1 MNKNIDEI
9 KLKQKSDFP
18 LSFWQY
24 MPHQQDA
31 IKRFTQKCKD
41 NDKHGILL
49 IHSMGSGKTLTS
61 LGMALNLNNPKLNG
75 KRKWVIITPP
85 GLDSAFRGDMNDI
98 GFSDEDIDK
107 MEIPEQYS
115 SIKLTTIQD
124 ELNDLREKLSSL
136 EEGTEWD
143 KLQELT
149 KNISNESKL
158 NEQEM
163 KNLVKFVELTQ
174 KKDEYEKKIK
184 DLELEEE
191 KEEKNLDELDEY
203 PELKFYNFDQIKLF
217 NESGLEAFYDSLK
230 DATVICDEAHN
241 LVNILKTF
249 VRQDKKLNYTRIL
262 DSFDAAFKVI
272 LLSGT
277 PLQQEWSD
285 LTMLTSIC
293 AGYVNKQKHAK
304 FPTYDKKINIM
315 YPPPVTHDNWV
326 RKRLLDPNINA
337 FGTVAGIGA
346 LTYAIGSVACAITV
360 GPGLFAGGIIAGS
373 INTVSTLA
381 GIGTAF
387 SATAG
392 AVKGVLSLNEGITAS
407 QVGEVN
413 VFNMEKLIND
423 LQNYISFFD
432 YTQLKYHLTPSF
444 PMPPYDPENKI
455 YKKIMYSNFQTD
467 LYLKQSRI
475 EDIIDNLDLE
485 FVGRK
490 SSGSDA
496 FKLEESRLINLS
508 NEELTNRLRVVGN
521 LSEDNHFFNTA
532 REFRWNGSEGKEK
545 VKYIKNN
552 LTKINILDFN
562 KVYYAFPRYN
572 YVKMIKNNKNK
583 VNITNF
589 TNDKNNDNYLN
600 DVSDP
605 LFTGID
611 GWLKNKNYL
620 DYMKK
625 YRDFLNLLNDSYKSK
640 SEISKDAI
648 VVKNVKRTELRDQL
662 VSKEWEIVQRKVP
675 IKESEYNEMKKIF
688 KEKEIPSQ
696 KLIGEFYY
704 RNKKTGETVNSI
716 PESLK
721 NNIHDKMEKSIHV
734 KAGKRFN
741 LLLHVKKGNKI
752 KITFDS
758 ENYMGKTQDIAFNL
772 FDIHYNKYLVSND
785 SLDDLVE
792 EYYNPKWK
800 HVQMGS
806 IPYIHQ
812 SIDGCNLDDAKKDNY
827 KCKNVDMSVAI
838 KDFRNKR
845 TKVLM
850 KYKDNKYKKYQDYI
864 GPLSHIDNGIYNDNG
879 TIKSILGG
887 IPAYCDVAEYLNQ
900 QDATYD
906 DKCYQPKTD
915 MYWGTNLRYKSQT
928 TKEFIPTKDGTILIS
943 FDNHYS
949 YKTSKNIKYVIE
961 GDYSFVKGDMV
972 SLKKDDWAQFYE
984 GEIIKVNR
992 DLIGEDTY
1000 DIKFKGP
1007 INKVFNKYR
1016 SYNPLKTLQK
1026 FEEIKNIK
1034 SISPKVGKIFLCN
1047 KFIYAFT
1054 EIMKYRETNHYL
1066 PVFYSNFEEYGF
1078 KTFSAMLTSM
1088 GYYHIVI
1095 HPDDPP
1101 LVRKKLIEYANLPY
1115 RKFVP
1120 CGKNDNEKKN
1130 SVRMMKYRPMTY
1142 EEEEIDNK
1150 GIVKRLNLN
1159 RYKNLS
1165 LKNRIFKKEYNLD
1178 LDDDSL
1184 VPVCIVLHPKIV
1196 EGLSFNLSPM
1206 ILVNEPIKGYGR
1218 AEQLYARII
1227 RAIRGDKVY
1236 DFNNK
1241 EKSIINSTVEGVI
1254 KKIASVTKKDVK
1266 KKVNF
1271 LKAYKIDNNSTLKYV
1286 KVYMDLIKKQKELI
1300 NSLERC
1306 KNEDNTCKSIDS
1318 LKINGFFNEN
1328 NDNGFFKINTAQA
1341 AGNLVENV
1349 EMLKYFNID
1358 KDFDISKYLKEEIG
1372 DTNINNLKQKVL
1384 ETVKKEIPSLVKTNT
1399 EFDFN
1404 WTKFVKDI
1412 PNEYKNLILGYN
1424 SIKNEDKILNL
1435 KVKQN
1440 NNFQYHIFL
1449 IKQIKLLQV
1458 VGYILKILIFNHN
1471 FIYNIEKLNLSTVFS
1486 FINDKDEGTSAI
1498 SHDKYFTSYKI
1509 LKKIVKSE
1517 EFKKIPLITLLSE
1530 IENINKKFTKVEEKA
1545 PKSIT
1550 ECISEGKLPFMNKN
1564 LDNIEKA
1571 RYFMSAEENKPWWY
1585 PDYTVVP
1592 NVLFKMN
1599 VDVKKYIENYKKK
1612 NKNEEIKFEFQNGKI
1627 GHINSKDLLNCENKE
1642 IGDLCRASAY
1652 LVDRDIEGNSIK
1664 THRRCSKQVI
1674 ILQNS
1679 FNQIQLAPASFIR
1692 GLGKVLNNP
1701 SMMKATA
1708 IEQPMPICM
1717 DLISYYTPKFINEKK
1732 INSLEES
1739 IMNDLDKEKASYT
1752 GQYLARLF
1760 KDNSYPSW
1768 WGGVSPTEAT
1778 NNLSSQLSPDEI
1790 VETSNR
1796 IIMFNWQKLV
1806 EEIQKN
1812 DDLQLMSSECA
1823 ENEKEKCKIWLQEK
1837 IGDIPFLEKT
1847 PGNCVNENNE
1857 LDDVRN
1863 NQYKILAYSEKV
1875 NESWANHYS
1884 KLLTLKNQI
1893 LQSQS
1898 NIDYLQAQ
1906 MLGIVG
1912 VNSRKVLNLLVNNKN
1927 SNGSYQIK
1935 LEDDIDI
1942 LKIFKSNKEIY
1953 KSTKTTTC
1961 SIGDKQTQI
1970 KNRPGDEVEYV
1981 CKEKDNNTFYN
1992 ESSYQQQY
2000 EFYKKKYPYLEFV
2013 EKSGIKFK
2021 KGDLLQVINFNPE
2034 SDFTYSKLG
2043 LGSDFGEILVN
2054 SLSDLTD
2061 KLKGSRREFKLP
2073 NKKTP
2078 PKGYGSHW
2086 LAVHLI
2092 SRKDKNINDIPVW
2105 QQYSIIP
2112 AKKENRKYFRP
2123 VNGPLKNGKYE
2134 IDEQY
2139 DLRNELLDR
2148 FNNMNKEYESK
2159 YENNLEVIIVP
2170 PVRKSLTGNLDSM
2183 INTVKS
2189 IGGYIKHTTIDKWIS
2204 GEDKSDMVG
2213 EGSLADNMETFYK
2226 ELAKEIK
2233 LEHEENKNKKIDLQ
2247 KGGYK
2252 YKYITHPITG
2262 NSYHLNSA
2270 QGMLI
2275 LNKYKNIMNR
2285 K

>member
-1 MNKNIDEI
+1 M
-9 KLKQKSDFP
+9 KQESDFP

-31 IKRFTQKCKD
+31 IKRFTQKCKGK
-41 NDKHGILL
+41 DKHGILL

-61 LGMALNLNNPKLNG
+61 LGMALNLNNPKLDR
-75 KRKWVIITPP
+75 RKWVIITPP

-98 GFSDEDIDK
+98 GISDEQI
-107 MEIPEQYS
+107 EQW
-115 SIKLTTIQD
+115 
-124 ELNDLREKLSSL
+124 L
-136 EEGTEWD
+136 EPWKYPLG
-143 KLQELT
+143 
-149 KNISNESKL
+149 N
-158 NEQEM
+158 
-163 KNLVKFVELTQ
+163 
-174 KKDEYEKKIK
+174 KIK
-184 DLELEEE
+184 
-191 KEEKNLDELDEY
+191 KNEKNWEVKASL
-203 PELKFYNFDQIKLF
+203 LKFWNFDQIKNF
-217 NESGLEAFYDSLK
+217 NEEQLETFYDSLK
-230 DATVICDEAHN
+230 DSTVICDEAHN
-241 LVNILKTF
+241 LCNILKTF
-249 VRQDKKLNYTRIL
+249 VKQDKKLNYTKIL

-293 AGYVNKQKHAK
+293 AGYINKQKHAK

-315 YPPPVTHDNWV
+315 YPPPVTHANWI

-337 FGTVAGIGA
+337 FGTVAGLGA
-346 LTYAIGSVACAITV
+346 LTYAVGGIACAITI
-360 GPGLFAGGIIAGS
+360 GPGLFAGGILTG
-373 INTVSTLA
+373 VSSVL

-392 AVKGVLSLNEGITAS
+392 VVKGVLSVKEAITSS
-407 QVGEVN
+407 QVGNVN
-413 VFNMEKLIND
+413 VFNMEKLIQD

-444 PMPPYDPENKI
+444 PMPPYDPENKV
-455 YKKIMYSNFQTD
+455 YQKIMYSNFQTD
-467 LYLKQSRI
+467 LYLKQSRT

-508 NEELTNRLRVVGN
+508 DEELTSRLRVVGN
-521 LSEDNHFFNTA
+521 LSEDNHFFTTT
-532 REFRWNGSEGKEK
+532 REFRWNSSIGKEK
-545 VKYIKNN
+545 VAYIKNN
-552 LTKINILDFN
+552 LNKINILDFN

-572 YVKMIKNNKNK
+572 FTKMMNNNGNK

-589 TNDKNNDNYLN
+589 TNDKNNDYYLN

-605 LFTGID
+605 LFSGID
-611 GWLKNKNYL
+611 GWLKNKDYL

-625 YRDFLNLLNDSYKSK
+625 YRDFLNSLNDSYKSK
-640 SEISKDAI
+640 SEISNDSI
-648 VVKNVKRTELRDQL
+648 VVKKVKRTELRDHL
-662 VSKEWEIVQRKVP
+662 VSKEWEIIQRKVP
-675 IKESEYNEMKKIF
+675 IKESEYSEMKKIY
-688 KEKEIPSQ
+688 KEKNIPSE
-696 KLIGEFYY
+696 KPIGEFYY
-704 RNKKTGETVNSI
+704 KNKKTGETVNSI
-716 PESLK
+716 PESLN
-721 NNIHDKMEKSIHV
+721 NNIHDKMEKSVNV

-772 FDIHYNKYLVSND
+772 FDIHYSKYLVSND
-785 SLDDLVE
+785 SLDELVE
-792 EYYNPKWK
+792 EYYNSKWK

-806 IPYIHQ
+806 IPYIYQ

-827 KCKNVDMSVAI
+827 SCNNIENVDMSTAI

-850 KYKDNKYKKYQDYI
+850 KYKDNKFKKYQDYV

-887 IPAYCDVAEYLNQ
+887 VPAYCDVVEYLNQ

-906 DKCYQPKTD
+906 GKCYQPKTD
-915 MYWGTNLRYKSQT
+915 MYWGTNLRYKKEI
-928 TKEFIPTKDGTILIS
+928 TKEFIPIKDGTILIS
-943 FDNHYS
+943 FDNRYS
-949 YKTSKNIKYVIE
+949 YNTSKNVKYVIE

-984 GEIIKVNR
+984 GEIVKVNR

-1007 INKVFNKYR
+1007 IHKVFNKYR

-1026 FEEIKNIK
+1026 FEEIKKIN

-1047 KFIYAFT
+1047 KFIYAFA
-1054 EIMKYRETNHYL
+1054 EIMKFREANHYL

-1078 KTFSAMLTSM
+1078 NTFSAMLTSM

-1115 RKFVP
+1115 RKFIP
-1120 CGKNDNEKKN
+1120 CGKDKNEKEN
-1130 SVRMMKYRPMTY
+1130 NIRLMKYRPQTY
-1142 EEEEIDNK
+1142 DEEEAESK

-1165 LKNRIFKKEYNLD
+1165 LKNKLFKKEYKNVNID

-1218 AEQLYARII
+1218 SEQLYARII

-1236 DFNNK
+1236 DFNN
-1241 EKSIINSTVEGVI
+1241 ETDSIVKSTVKDVIENLSEVINKKKI
-1254 KKIASVTKKDVK
+1254 KKKSG
-1266 KKVNF
+1266 NF
-1271 LKAYKIDNNSTLKYV
+1271 FKSSKIDNKFTLKYL
-1286 KVYMDLIKKQKELI
+1286 KIYFNLIEKQKELI
-1300 NSLERC
+1300 NSLEQC
-1306 KNEDNTCKSIDS
+1306 KNDNTCVDIKS
-1318 LKINGFFNEN
+1318 LKINGFFDNKN
-1328 NDNGFFKINTAQA
+1328 NGFITLNQAAQA
-1341 AGNLVENV
+1341 AGNIVENSMGV
-1349 EMLKYFNID
+1349 KKMLKYFNID
-1358 KDFDISKYLKEEIG
+1358 IEYDLFTKKQQQEQEVSMLDEEEVTEIKYYNTISNDLNEVSNNF
-1372 DTNINNLKQKVL
+1372 NIDNLKKEILEIVQK
-1384 ETVKKEIPSLVKTNT
+1384 KIPSLVND
-1399 EFDFN
+1399 EVDFS
-1404 WTKFVKDI
+1404 WSKLVKDL
-1412 PNEYKNLILGYN
+1412 PVEYKNLLLGFNNINDEDFIL
-1424 SIKNEDKILNL
+1424 DL

-1440 NNFQYHIFL
+1440 NNFQYHIYL
-1449 IKQIKLLQV
+1449 IKQLKLLQIV
-1458 VGYILKILIFNHN
+1458 AYILKILIFNHN
-1471 FIYNIEKLNLSTVFS
+1471 FVYNIEKLNLSNVVS
-1486 FINDKDEGTSAI
+1486 FIDNDKMDDQI
-1498 SHDKYFTSYKI
+1498 KVDKYVTSYKI
-1509 LKKIVKSE
+1509 LNKIVKSD

-1530 IENINKKFTKVEEKA
+1530 INNINKKFIKVEEKA
-1545 PKSIT
+1545 PKTIT
-1550 ECISEGKLPFMNKN
+1550 ECISEGKLPCMYSENFANYKI
-1564 LDNIEKA
+1564 DSIEKS
-1571 RYFMSAEENKPWWY
+1571 RYYMSAEEDKPWWY
-1585 PDYTVVP
+1585 PDHTIVP

-1599 VDVKKYIENYKKK
+1599 EDVKKYIENYKK
-1612 NKNEEIKFEFQNGKI
+1612 NGKNEEIKFKFQNGKT
-1627 GHINSKDLLNCENKE
+1627 GHINSKDLLNCEDIK

-1652 LVDRDIEGNSIK
+1652 LVDRDDEGNSIK

-1679 FNQIQLAPASFIR
+1679 FNQITLAPASFMR

-1701 SMMKATA
+1701 SLMKAAA

-1717 DLISYYTPKFINEKK
+1717 DLISYYTPNFLNEKK
-1732 INSLEES
+1732 KNTIEES

-1760 KDNSYPSW
+1760 KDDSYPSW

-1796 IIMFNWQKLV
+1796 LIMFNWEKLV

-1812 DDLQLMSSECA
+1812 DDLQLMANECA
-1823 ENEKEKCKIWLQEK
+1823 ENEKEKCKIWLQQK
-1837 IGDIPFLEKT
+1837 IGKTPFLEET
-1847 PGNCVNENNE
+1847 VGDCVNKINTAPTT
-1857 LDDVRN
+1857 VPIKC
-1863 NQYKILAYSEKV
+1863 NQYKILSYSEKV
-1875 NESWANHYS
+1875 NESWANHYN
-1884 KLLTLKNQI
+1884 KLLTLKSQV
-1893 LQSQS
+1893 SQS
-1898 NIDYLQAQ
+1898 HKNIDYLHGQ

-1912 VNSRKVLNLLVNNKN
+1912 VNSRKVLNFLSRKDKN
-1927 SNGSYQIK
+1927 NGSYQIR

-1942 LKIFKSNKEIY
+1942 LKIFKSKEIY
-1953 KSTKTTTC
+1953 KTTKTKNC
-1961 SIGDKQTQI
+1961 SIGDKQKQI
-1970 KNRPGDEVEYV
+1970 KNRPGEEVEYV
-1981 CKEKDNNTFYN
+1981 CREKDNNTFYN
-1992 ESSYQQQY
+1992 ESSYQQEY

-2034 SDFTYSKLG
+2034 SDFTYSKLE

-2054 SLSDLTD
+2054 SLSGLTA
-2061 KLKGSRREFKLP
+2061 GSRREFKLP

-2112 AKKENRKYFRP
+2112 SKKENRKYFRP

-2139 DLRNELLDR
+2139 ELRNELLDR
-2148 FNNMNKEYESK
+2148 FNKMNDEYENK
-2159 YENNLEVIIVP
+2159 YENNLDVIIVP
-2170 PVRKSLTGNLDSM
+2170 PVRKSLMGNLDSM

-2189 IGGYIKHTTIDKWIS
+2189 IGSYIKHSAIEKFS
-2204 GEDKSDMVG
+2204 NSNKDKSDVVG
-2213 EGSLADNMETFYK
+2213 EGSMADSMETFYR

-2233 LEHEENKNKKIDLQ
+2233 LEQEENKNNKIDLQ
-2247 KGGYK
+2247 KGGGYD
-2252 YKYITHPITG
+2252 YKYITHPVTG
-2262 NSYHLNSA
+2262 NSYHVNSA

-2275 LNKYKNIMNR
+2275 LNKYKNIMNL